1 MIRATE
7 LRPGI
12 AINYEG
18 NVYIITDVNRVFMG
32 RGRSHIQTT
41 MKNIKTGEYTK
52 VRFRSEDSIEQ
63 AFVERKP
70 VEYLYS
76 TGSGHVFMFL
86 DTYDQVELG
95 PEIVDEGVFKY
106 LVPNTQVEAI
116 IFDGKIVG
124 IELPI
129 TVELKVV
136 ETPPVVK
143 GATATNQYKEATLET
158 GLKLRV
164 PPFIEPGEIIKVDTR
179 TGEYIERV
187 KKD

>member
-1 MIRATE
+1 MIKATE

-18 NVYIITDVNRVFMG
+18 NVYLITDVSRVFMG
-32 RGRSHIQTT
+32 RGRSHMQTT
-41 MKNIKTGEYTK
+41 MKNLMTGEYTK

-76 TGSGHVFMFL
+76 TGNEHVFMFL

-95 PEIVDEGVFKY
+95 SDIVDENILKF
-106 LVPNTQVEAI
+106 LVPNTQVEAV

-124 IELPI
+124 IELPT
-129 TVELKVV
+129 TVDLKVTD
-136 ETPPVVK
+136 TPPVVK

-164 PPFIEPGEIIKVDTR
+164 PPFIEPGETIRVDTR
-179 TGEYIERV
+179 TGEYVERV
-187 KKD
+187 K